1 MSSVFNCVNKS
12 DLNRLV
18 KTAGQYGKLNEAQI
32 RQAAM
37 KAGGSLRSDM
47 RSLVRGD
54 SSLANYQDVGRAL
67 QVWGDERNVH
77 VGLPENHPLMPRAQ
91 EMHSSYQVS
100 DVAMDLAQQS
110 GEVEQQ
116 FHNELMAYARPSR
129 WQVGR
134 RW

>member
-18 KTAGQYGKLNEAQI
+18 KTAGQYGKLNEGQI

-47 RSLVRGD
+47 RNLVGGD

-67 QVWGDERNVH
+67 QVWGDKDNVH
-77 VGLPENHPLMPRAQ
+77 VGLPENHPLMSRAQ

-110 GEVEQQ
+110 GEVERQ
-116 FHNELMAYARPSR
+116 FHNALMAYARPS
-129 WQVGR
+129 WEVGR